1 MPARKLW
8 ALRKNMFLL
17 RSKFLLVFVAA
28 LCLAQSA
35 SDLVTP
41 AIRRVGDK
49 LACLCGACKNTVATC
64 QMLGCH
70 YSSPA
75 REKIA
80 KLQAEGK
87 SDQAII
93 DDFVKT
99 EGKRALAVPPAEGF
113 NLLGWIMPFA
123 AIGAGLITIVWF
135 VRRHRHTPLPVKEV
149 DTSNLDRYKNEIEKD
164 LAKLD

>member
-1 MPARKLW
+1 M
-8 ALRKNMFLL
+8 LRF
-17 RSKFLLVFVAA
+17 RSKLLLILTTG
-28 LCLAQSA
+28 LCLAQS
-35 SDLVTP
+35 STEFLTP
-41 AIRRVGDK
+41 AVRRVGDN

-80 KLQAEGK
+80 KMQAAGM

-93 DDFVKT
+93 DDFVKK
-99 EGKRALAVPPAEGF
+99 EGLKALAVPPAEGF
-113 NLLGWIMPFA
+113 SLLGWVMPFVAIGIGLA
-123 AIGAGLITIVWF
+123 AIYLFIKRFHKPA
-135 VRRHRHTPLPVKEV
+135 PVIAPV
-149 DTSNLDRYKNEIEKD
+149 DSAVLDKYHEQIEKD